1 MTFSKRSY
9 VSGSRMVAKNGAK
22 PVPDESKYKFLPG
35 FKSSSTKV
43 PVGFLET
50 SNSSPTFT
58 FCKIEV
64 SGPSGT
70 LIEKNSSSSS

>member
-1 MTFSKRSY
+1 
-9 VSGSRMVAKNGAK
+9 MVAKNGAR
-22 PVPDESKYKFLPG
+22 PVPEESRYKFLPG

-43 PVGFLET
+43 PVGFLDT
-50 SNSSPTFT
+50 KISSPTLT

-64 SGPSGT
+64 NGPSGT